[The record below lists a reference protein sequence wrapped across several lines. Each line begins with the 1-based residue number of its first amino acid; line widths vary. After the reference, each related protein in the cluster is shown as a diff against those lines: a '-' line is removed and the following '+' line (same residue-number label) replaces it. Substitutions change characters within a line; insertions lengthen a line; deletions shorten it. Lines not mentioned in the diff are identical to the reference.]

1 MVYSNFGFAIA
12 SFLLILAVG
21 FNTVEAFSQQL
32 AIRYKRYHPTS
43 SSSRLYAEETKDEQ
57 RQSTYSSGS
66 SRRGFLNTC
75 CIVAAT
81 VACSSVSSSSAN
93 AQSPSS
99 NTDVDVQSIDESN
112 SSIIKPIIESS
123 PQQTLLSTNDES
135 SSDNSS
141 SSNSITA
148 FQESISGFVSGAAV
162 SSVKTLVKYPLD
174 TATVRLQMP
183 NTEYAIGNLSKLFSG
198 SFDGITAPLLSNI
211 PAGAIFFAIKDA
223 TKTSLKGLGM
233 PKWVLTSLA
242 VSAALPPYWALRNP
256 VSECGTDQC
265 QLHKNMT

>member
-1 MVYSNFGFAIA
+1 V
-12 SFLLILAVG
+12 V
-21 FNTVEAFSQQL
+21 
-32 AIRYKRYHPTS
+32 
-43 SSSRLYAEETKDEQ
+43 
-57 RQSTYSSGS
+57 
-66 SRRGFLNTC
+66 
-75 CIVAAT
+75 
-81 VACSSVSSSSAN
+81 CSSVSSSSPAN

-99 NTDVDVQSIDESN
+99 NSDVNVQSIEDESN

-135 SSDNSS
+135 SD
-141 SSNSITA
+141 SNSVTA

-183 NTEYAIGNLSKLFSG
+183 NTEYAISNLQKLFSG

-211 PAGAIFFAIKDA
+211 PAGAIFFAVKDA
-223 TKTSLKGLGM
+223 TKTSLKGFGL
-233 PKWVLTSLA
+233 PKWALTSLA

-256 VSECGTDQC
+256 VSEMCLIIC
-265 QLHKNMT
+265 

>member
-1 MVYSNFGFAIA
+1 M
-12 SFLLILAVG
+12 ILVVG
-21 FNTVEAFSQQL
+21 LNSVEAFSQQQL

-43 SSSRLYAEETKDEQ
+43 SSRLYAKRRDEQ
-57 RQSTYSSGS
+57 HQPTYDSSISS
-66 SRRGFLNTC
+66 SRRGFLNAC
-75 CIVAAT
+75 YIVATT
-81 VACSSVSSSSAN
+81 VACSSVSSSSPAN

-99 NTDVDVQSIDESN
+99 NDVDVQSIDESN
-112 SSIIKPIIESS
+112 SII
-123 PQQTLLSTNDES
+123 QAQTLLSANDES
-135 SSDNSS
+135 SD
-141 SSNSITA
+141 SNSITA

-183 NTEYAIGNLSKLFSG
+183 NTEYAISNLPKLFSG

-211 PAGAIFFAIKDA
+211 PAGAIFFAVKDA
-223 TKTSLKGLGM
+223 TKTSLKGLGL

-256 VSECGTDQC
+256 VSD
-265 QLHKNMT
+265 M

>member
-1 MVYSNFGFAIA
+1 V
-12 SFLLILAVG
+12 VG
-21 FNTVEAFSQQL
+21 FNSVEAFPQQL
-32 AIRYKRYHPTS
+32 AIRYKRYHLTS
-43 SSSRLYAEETKDEQ
+43 SSSLYTERRDEQ
-57 RQSTYSSGS
+57 HQPTYDSSIS
-66 SRRGFLNTC
+66 RSRRGFLNVC
-75 CIVAAT
+75 CIVATT
-81 VACSSVSSSSAN
+81 VVCSSVSSSSPAN

-99 NTDVDVQSIDESN
+99 NSDVNVQSIEDESN

-135 SSDNSS
+135 SD
-141 SSNSITA
+141 SNSVTA

-183 NTEYAIGNLSKLFSG
+183 NTEYAISNLQKLFSG

-211 PAGAIFFAIKDA
+211 PAGAIFFAVKDA
-223 TKTSLKGLGM
+223 TKTSLKGFGL
-233 PKWVLTSLA
+233 PKWALTSLA

-256 VSECGTDQC
+256 VSEMCLIIC
-265 QLHKNMT
+265 